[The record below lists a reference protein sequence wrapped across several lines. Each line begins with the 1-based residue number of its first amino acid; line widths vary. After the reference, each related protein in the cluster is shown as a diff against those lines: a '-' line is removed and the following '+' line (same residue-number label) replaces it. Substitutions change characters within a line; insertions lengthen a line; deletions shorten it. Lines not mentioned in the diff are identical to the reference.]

1 MTIDCVFSLPRLS
14 SLVYTR
20 PTLLAVPLLQATV
33 KFKFPP
39 TTPVEKV
46 DPYSALPV
54 IEVNYVNYI
63 LL

>member
-1 MTIDCVFSLPRLS
+1 M
-14 SLVYTR
+14 YTR

-39 TTPVEKV
+39 TAPVEKV

-54 IEVNYVNYI
+54 IEVNYVNCI